1 MQPAEYPGRQL
12 RVTVLD
18 ELGRRTVAAER
29 FRLERLDEEPTL
41 AGVEDTLDQSHAFLP
56 CKDGP
61 FLRMPDRVLDA
72 RLRPRRRPS
81 KLLRSTPVQAARA
94 EAW

>member
-1 MQPAEYPGRQL
+1 MQLAEYPGRQL

-41 AGVEDTLDQSHAFLP
+41 AGVEDKLDQSHAFLT
-56 CKDGP
+56 
-61 FLRMPDRVLDA
+61 L
-72 RLRPRRRPS
+72 
-81 KLLRSTPVQAARA
+81 
-94 EAW
+94 